1 MADLLFRVHR
11 SELLPALDAACAAS
25 DRGAKIPI
33 LGHVMLRPEGETL
46 RLRGTDLD
54 IEIDATCQLLDP
66 SNAIGIA
73 LAASDLLSLVK
84 SLPEAA
90 EISFSSGRNAG
101 QITIETKAFRVTL
114 LSLPEKD
121 FPSIASTIKGETF
134 ETEIAPLIAA
144 IGKVLFAVDKA
155 DTGRPYTLGIYVAPD
170 EASGKVL
177 VSATNLRSL
186 GAIRLRTQTEAR
198 FTPVLIPSKLA
209 QTMRKLFSDEKTT
222 ATITVSDHLIGIRCG
237 DIAIFSRLID
247 AEFPVR
253 IFETLPAVPDHTII
267 ASVEA
272 LKVSVRR
279 ILMVARDVMKEGV
292 RLSLTSDGLRLELV
306 NGQGEY
312 IVEDVPA
319 EFNGSSDFAIGLNG
333 KALSSLLDSVSTQD
347 VRISLTAN
355 GNTVFRPTADIDDT
369 FAIAPMHARG
379 VEA

>member
-1 MADLLFRVHR
+1 MADLLFRIHR

-33 LGHVMLRPEGETL
+33 LGHVLLRPEGDLL

-54 IEIDATCQLLDP
+54 IEIDATCQLLEA
-66 SNAIGIA
+66 SAANGIA
-73 LAASDLLSLVK
+73 LSASDLLSLVK

-90 EISFSSGRNAG
+90 EISFSTGRGTG
-101 QITIETKAFRVTL
+101 QISVETKASRFTL
-114 LSLPEKD
+114 LGLPEKD
-121 FPSIASTIKGETF
+121 FPSIASAIKGETF
-134 ETEIAPLIAA
+134 ETEIAPLISA

-155 DTGRPYTLGIYVAPD
+155 DSGRPYTLGIYVAPD
-170 EASGKVL
+170 EAAGKVL

-186 GAIRLRTQTEAR
+186 GAIRLRTQTEAK

-209 QTMRKLFSDEKTT
+209 QTMRKLFSDEKAT
-222 ATITVSDHLIGIRCG
+222 ASITVSDHLIGISCG

-253 IFETLPAVPDHTII
+253 IFETLPAVPDHDII
-267 ASVEA
+267 APVEA

-292 RLSLTSDGLRLELV
+292 RLSLTAGGLRLELV

-312 IVEDVPA
+312 IVEDVPVDFDGNA
-319 EFNGSSDFAIGLNG
+319 DFAIGLNG

-347 VRISLTAN
+347 VRIGFTAN